1 MVKTYNVKAN
11 GINMIINKQNMR
23 HASLHLLK

>member
-23 HASLHLLK
+23 RATVCIY